1 MNAAILDIDSSG
13 EIKEDITE
21 EQRRDILAYLAKKP
35 YAEVAPLIAMLAALK
50 RKKAGDTNGNV
61 TSKK

>member
-1 MNAAILDIDSSG
+1 ML
-13 EIKEDITE
+13 EITE